1 MSKVLNSFFLV
12 FILIFFL
19 NIYKYYS
26 SNKNMETKNFNRIN
40 IDQIINKKILD
51 IPILNND
58 TNNIIIFNDGFSSK
72 IQDDK
77 PRSFWNLLKSK

>member
-1 MSKVLNSFFLV
+1 
-12 FILIFFL
+12 
-19 NIYKYYS
+19 
-26 SNKNMETKNFNRIN
+26 METKNFNRIN